1 MRAGTD
7 GATAEMRP
15 AAYMVAAGHE
25 ESSKQDHHLRVFAM
39 AKVPSHAAASS
50 PDATNCGVI
59 LKVRLRENRFPSHD
73 YGARLRDG
81 FVTMIR
87 EPPE

>member
-39 AKVPSHAAASS
+39 AKVPPHARSLHH
-50 PDATNCGVI
+50 P
-59 LKVRLRENRFPSHD
+59 
-73 YGARLRDG
+73 
-81 FVTMIR
+81 M
-87 EPPE
+87 PPTPVSF